1 MAGRRVDVLAL
12 PRDHRPPAMADSK
25 RLARARSSV
34 PGVVLVVVVGFVL
47 VSLVLRVVGAWRG
60 VPVLSG
66 DQVVFVP
73 VARQWLEHGQ
83 LAHPFWAF
91 PGASTNEY
99 SWHGWLLPIALGWF
113 ATARHAQTLL
123 VGPAMLALLS
133 VAAFAVY
140 ARVARLGAIR
150 ASTLLVLIG
159 AIASYSIGRPESLL
173 LGLWAAAL
181 IGERLL
187 PGRRFDALAAQLA
200 GQPLVVDA
208 FHRDAPSV
216 WGLAL
221 GRTRKDYAFAL
232 YGDLSPCAE

>member
-1 MAGRRVDVLAL
+1 MH
-12 PRDHRPPAMADSK
+12 P
-25 RLARARSSV
+25 
-34 PGVVLVVVVGFVL
+34 
-47 VSLVLRVVGAWRG
+47 VGATPWAWGRAAFWPWRTARFEDDLHART
-60 VPVLSG
+60 VLS
-66 DQVVFVP
+66 P
-73 VARQWLEHGQ
+73 
-83 LAHPFWAF
+83 
-91 PGASTNEY
+91 
-99 SWHGWLLPIALGWF
+99 
-113 ATARHAQTLL
+113 
-123 VGPAMLALLS
+123 
-133 VAAFAVY
+133 AFAVY